1 MAKYEA
7 DFSFHQPIYR
17 EIGLV
22 CRAYIKPEL
31 NQQNTISFL
40 PIWHIK
46 GLGTLFAYFTAD
58 SQYSHIS
65 MAKSRNF
72 SVYLLKRGFNADNA
86 LKDEHTL
93 TLLEEDNTNI
103 PDGGIMYYG
112 QNQTIAPWWKAYWG
126 INQELKQSYVGAIV
140 FLPVNDRWFAITFGT
155 SYHCLKEKSYEYD
168 FGIRTTLNSLDPE
181 KIKST
186 DLLIPETAK
195 RQRIQIPNASNL
207 TYFDFNKD
215 ESIVKKLTG
224 AVKEEY
230 ADLIRNA
237 TGSSNL
243 RFATACEPNELIDLC
258 SRLLDIYSR
267 RDYEET
273 FPDLQNITPIKDPDL
288 IVSLEAKLLDGYRE
302 CSPNLTLAIPEII
315 DYSTNFK
322 IKYRGASRLSDE
334 FDDVY
339 IGNYR
344 NYLNE
349 RNIEVNDASIFNKHT
364 LNVFD
369 ENRQSL
375 RSYSI
380 YRSLLFDCVLNDK
393 TYHLCEG
400 AWYEIN
406 SDFIAKLKAE
416 LDPIFIDSHDVLC
429 ECNQKYEGDYNE
441 NASNIAPVELEVC
454 CLDKKSIAPHGQKP
468 VEPCD
473 IIALNGGKVEFIH
486 NKISTRS
493 SLLSHLFNQG
503 VNSAILLIQSE
514 EAKNR
519 LNDLI
524 ESDRMRDCINHDKF
538 HVTYGIIS
546 NKSRDMKSD
555 SLPIFSRISLLRC
568 VRNLKLM
575 RIPVS
580 VYLVKD
586 NLDRKNLN
594 DD

>member
-1 MAKYEA
+1 
-7 DFSFHQPIYR
+7 
-17 EIGLV
+17 
-22 CRAYIKPEL
+22 
-31 NQQNTISFL
+31 
-40 PIWHIK
+40 
-46 GLGTLFAYFTAD
+46 
-58 SQYSHIS
+58 

-86 LKDEHTL
+86 LKDENNL
-93 TLLEEDNTNI
+93 TRLTEDETNI
-103 PDGGIMYYG
+103 PEGGVMYFG
-112 QNQTIAPWWKAYWG
+112 QSPIKQPWWKEYWG
-126 INQELKQSYVGAIV
+126 INQDLKQSSAGAIV
-140 FLPVNDRWFAITFGT
+140 FLPVNDRWFAITFGS
-155 SYHCLKEKSYEYD
+155 SYHNLKEKSYEYD

-186 DLLIPETAK
+186 DLLVPETAK
-195 RQRIQIPNASNL
+195 RQRIQIPNAANL

-215 ESIVKKLTG
+215 ESIVKRLTG

-243 RFATACEPNELIDLC
+243 RFATVCEPDELIDLC
-258 SRLLDIYSR
+258 SRLLEIYIR

-273 FPDLQNITPIKDPDL
+273 FPDLQNITPVKDPEL
-288 IVSLEAKLLDGYRE
+288 IASLEAKLFDEYQA
-302 CSPNLTLAIPEII
+302 CSPSLTLAIPEII
-315 DYSTNFK
+315 DYATNFK
-322 IKYRGASRLSDE
+322 VRYRGASRMSE
-334 FDDVY
+334 EYDDVF

-344 NYLNE
+344 NYLTE
-349 RNIEVNDASIFNKHT
+349 RGVKIDNVELFNKHT
-364 LNVFD
+364 LNVYD
-369 ENRQSL
+369 ENGQQL
-375 RSYSI
+375 HSYSI
-380 YRSLLFDCVLNDK
+380 YKSLLFDCQLNGR

-406 SDFIAKLKAE
+406 SDFIAKIKIE
-416 LDPIFIDSHDVLC
+416 LDPIFIDAHEVLC
-429 ECNQKYEGDYNE
+429 ECNQKLEGDYNN
-441 NASNIAPVELEVC
+441 NATNLASEELEAC
-454 CLDKKSIAPHGQKP
+454 CLDKKSISPHGEKP

-473 IIALNGGKVEFIH
+473 IIALKDDYAELMH

-503 VNSAILLIQSE
+503 VNSAMLLLRST
-514 EAKNR
+514 EAKEK
-519 LNDLI
+519 LKGLVESEYLKGLIDND
-524 ESDRMRDCINHDKF
+524 KY

-546 NKSRDMKSD
+546 NKRHDMKSD

-580 VYLVKD
+580 VYLIKD
-586 NLDRKNLN
+586 NVDRKRLN

>member
-1 MAKYEA
+1 
-7 DFSFHQPIYR
+7 
-17 EIGLV
+17 
-22 CRAYIKPEL
+22 
-31 NQQNTISFL
+31 
-40 PIWHIK
+40 
-46 GLGTLFAYFTAD
+46 
-58 SQYSHIS
+58 

-72 SVYLLKRGFNADNA
+72 TVYLLKRGFNVDNA
-86 LKDEHTL
+86 LKDENNL
-93 TLLEEDNTNI
+93 TRLTEDETNI
-103 PDGGIMYYG
+103 PEGGVMYFG
-112 QNQTIAPWWKAYWG
+112 QSPIKQPWWKEYWG
-126 INQELKQSYVGAIV
+126 INQDLKQSSAGAIV
-140 FLPVNDRWFAITFGT
+140 FLPVNDRWFAITFGS
-155 SYHCLKEKSYEYD
+155 SYHNLKEKSYEYD

-195 RQRIQIPNASNL
+195 RQRIQIPNAANL

-243 RFATACEPNELIDLC
+243 RFATVCEPDELIDLC
-258 SRLLDIYSR
+258 SRLLEIYTR

-273 FPDLQNITPIKDPDL
+273 FPDLQNITPVKDPDL
-288 IVSLEAKLLDGYRE
+288 IASLEAKLFDEYQA
-302 CSPNLTLAIPEII
+302 CSPSLTLAIPEII
-315 DYSTNFK
+315 DYATNFK
-322 IKYRGASRLSDE
+322 VRYRGVSRMSE
-334 FDDVY
+334 EYDDVF

-344 NYLNE
+344 NYLTE
-349 RNIEVNDASIFNKHT
+349 RGVEIDNVELFNKHT
-364 LNVFD
+364 LNVYD
-369 ENRQSL
+369 ENGQQL
-375 RSYSI
+375 HSYSI
-380 YRSLLFDCVLNDK
+380 YKSLLFDCLLNGK

-406 SDFIAKLKAE
+406 SDFIAKLKME
-416 LDPIFIDSHDVLC
+416 LDPVFIDAHEVLC
-429 ECNQKYEGDYNE
+429 ECNKKLEGDYNKDAT
-441 NASNIAPVELEVC
+441 NLASEGLEAC
-454 CLDKKSIAPHGQKP
+454 CLDTKSISPRGERD

-473 IIALNGGKVEFIH
+473 IIALKGDSVELMH

-503 VNSAILLIQSE
+503 VNSAVLLLRSS
-514 EAKNR
+514 EAKEKLKGLVESESLKER
-519 LNDLI
+519 IDND
-524 ESDRMRDCINHDKF
+524 KY

-546 NKSRDMKSD
+546 NKRPDMKSD
-555 SLPIFSRISLLRC
+555 SLPIFSRISLLRS

-580 VYLVKD
+580 VYLIKD
-586 NLDRKNLN
+586 NVDRKRLN